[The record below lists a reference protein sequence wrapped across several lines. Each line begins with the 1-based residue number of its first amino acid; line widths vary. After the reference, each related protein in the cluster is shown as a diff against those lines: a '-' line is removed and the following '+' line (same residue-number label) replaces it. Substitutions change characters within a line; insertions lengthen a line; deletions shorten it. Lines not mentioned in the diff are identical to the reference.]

1 MFNFQGSRRRDQT
14 LMGVGRSPMND
25 LKPPIDNALLMFHK
39 ELTETCMDLLARYAF
54 ATCSALPKR

>member
-1 MFNFQGSRRRDQT
+1 
-14 LMGVGRSPMND
+14 MGVGRGPMND
-25 LKPPIDNALLMFHK
+25 LKPPIDNVLLIFHK